1 MKIYAL
7 LAILALITCMAGVFN
22 VAEGIRQRGWDG
34 VNYGR
39 ILFPLLISSIFCW
52 LHKKKKTPAET
63 DK

>member
-7 LAILALITCMAGVFN
+7 LAILALITCMAGVFD

-39 ILFPLLISSIFCW
+39 ILFPLLVSMVFFR
-52 LHKKKKTPAET
+52 LYKKKK
-63 DK
+63 

>member
-7 LAILALITCMAGVFN
+7 LAILALIACMAGVFN

-39 ILFPLLISSIFCW
+39 ILFPLLVSMVFFR
-52 LHKKKKTPAET
+52 LYKKKK
-63 DK
+63 